1 MRAYLRYSPKTF
13 HDKVV
18 VAGYP
23 PGAFAAFCALLCLG
37 EEQPERGRF
46 RSERLLRLLLDEPE
60 DGVKVG
66 WGKWV
71 KYLIDHGDLVRQ
83 DRGVLYIVGWDEW
96 QEGDFTVAERVAR
109 LRKKRRDAN
118 AEVTEDVTAP
128 VTDARLRQ
136 AVGGRPKA
144 VGGRQSPP
152 PTDDGEATE
161 EADAIDAYYRL
172 TVSFPAGKVL
182 TWLEDLIRDF
192 GNDAVSEALAIEVG
206 ISDDRRTLLSRTQD
220 RLRAGDHQAAKERE
234 ARERAAAAA
243 ERQRAESMPEE
254 QRAANLQRLG
264 DMMRERGL
272 MPSEPK
278 A

>member
-1 MRAYLRYSPKTF
+1 MSRAYIRFSPKTF
-13 HDKVV
+13 HEKVV
-18 VAGYP
+18 IDGYP
-23 PGAFAAFCALLCLG
+23 PGAFAAFAAVLCMA

-60 DGVKVG
+60 EGVRVG

-71 KYLIDHGDLVRQ
+71 KYLLEHGDLVKQ
-83 DRGVLYIVGWDEW
+83 DRGVLYVVGWDEW

-109 LRKKRRDAN
+109 LRKKRKDA
-118 AEVTEDVTAP
+118 ATGATDDVTAP
-128 VTDARLRQ
+128 GVITPSDVGGKPS
-136 AVGGRPKA
+136 AVGRRPSA
-144 VGGRQSPP
+144 ADR
-152 PTDDGEATE
+152 PTDPEGP
-161 EADAIDAYYRL
+161 DAIDAYYRL

-182 TWLEDLIRDF
+182 IWLNDLIRDH
-192 GNDAVSEALAIEVG
+192 GDAAVSDALAIEAG

-243 ERQRAESMPEE
+243 ERERIESMPEE
-254 QRAANLQRLG
+254 QRAANLKRLG

-272 MPSEPK
+272 MPAEPK

>member
-1 MRAYLRYSPKTF
+1 MSRAYIRFSPKTF
-13 HDKVV
+13 HEKVV
-18 VAGYP
+18 VDGYP
-23 PGAFAAFCALLCLG
+23 PGAFAAFAAVLCMA

-60 DGVKVG
+60 EGVHVG

-71 KYLIDHGDLVRQ
+71 KYLLEHGDLVKQ
-83 DRGVLYIVGWDEW
+83 DRGVLYVVGWDEW

-109 LRKKRRDAN
+109 LRKKRKDAT
-118 AEVTEDVTAP
+118 AAATDDVTVP
-128 VTDARLRQ
+128 GVITPSDVGGKPS
-136 AVGGRPKA
+136 AVGRRPSA
-144 VGGRQSPP
+144 GTP
-152 PTDDGEATE
+152 DDAIQ
-161 EADAIDAYYRL
+161 ADAIDAYYRL

-182 TWLEDLIRDF
+182 AWLNDLIRDF
-192 GNDAVSEALAIEVG
+192 GDAAVSEALAAEVA

-243 ERQRAESMPEE
+243 ERERMEAMPEE
-254 QRAANLQRLG
+254 QRAANLKRLG
-264 DMMRERGL
+264 DMLRQSGILPAEG
-272 MPSEPK
+272 E